1 MTNALAG
8 APVSPLDKPLPA
20 KPADN
25 SFEVAGQ
32 WQLMWWK
39 FTRHHVA
46 VVAGIIILLLY
57 FIAIFCEVLSPAD
70 PNKNSAAYKYIPPQ
84 RIHLFADDGWSIAP
98 HVHGFSSKVDPRSFR
113 RTYEED
119 PKKIVPIGL
128 FVAGDKYDMWGLFTW
143 NRHLIGPI
151 NPRDPFFLL
160 GSDRLGRDNLSRIL
174 YGTRVSMSVGLVG
187 VTISLVLGL
196 ILGGV
201 SGYYGGHV
209 DKFIQRLVEFLR
221 SMPTI
226 PLWMGLAAAIP
237 LEWPPLYVYLII
249 TALLSLIGW
258 TSLAREV
265 RGKVMALKGEDF
277 VVAARLDGVS
287 ESRII
292 TRQILP
298 SFASHIIAV
307 TTLAI
312 PEMILA
318 ETALSFLGIG
328 LQPPVVSWGVLLR
341 EAQNVNTV
349 ATAPWLLWPGLAVV
363 IAVLAFNF
371 LGDGLRDAADPYATI

>member
-1 MTNALAG
+1 M
-8 APVSPLDKPLPA
+8 
-20 KPADN
+20 
-25 SFEVAGQ
+25 
-32 WQLMWWK
+32 
-39 FTRHHVA
+39 
-46 VVAGIIILLLY
+46 
-57 FIAIFCEVLSPAD
+57 
-70 PNKNSAAYKYIPPQ
+70 
-84 RIHLFADDGWSIAP
+84 
-98 HVHGFSSKVDPRSFR
+98 
-113 RTYEED
+113 
-119 PKKIVPIGL
+119 
-128 FVAGDKYDMWGLFTW
+128 
-143 NRHLIGPI
+143 
-151 NPRDPFFLL
+151 
-160 GSDRLGRDNLSRIL
+160 
-174 YGTRVSMSVGLVG
+174 YGTRISMSVGLVG
-187 VTISLVLGL
+187 VSISLVLGL

-209 DKFIQRLVEFLR
+209 DKTIQRLVEFLR

-277 VVAARLDGVS
+277 VVAARLDGVK

-341 EAQNVNTV
+341 EAQNINTV

-363 IAVLAFNF
+363 VAVLSFNF